1 MHSAQV
7 MEGLLQELGQPW
19 EEPYLL
25 MAEEE
30 LPIPQQLQAMRQV
43 LEKYMEF
50 LPPEKLLV

>member
-1 MHSAQV
+1 